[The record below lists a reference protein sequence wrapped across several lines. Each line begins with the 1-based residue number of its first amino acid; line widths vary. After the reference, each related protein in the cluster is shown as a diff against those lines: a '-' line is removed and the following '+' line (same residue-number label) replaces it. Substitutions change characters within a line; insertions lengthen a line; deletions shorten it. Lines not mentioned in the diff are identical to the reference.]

1 MAATHS
7 TRLEP
12 ESRRLL
18 LQTASAA
25 IEAGPGQSGM
35 TAPVLAGLPADL
47 LRERASFVT
56 LTVGLEL
63 RGCCGT
69 LEARRPLAVDVW
81 RNARSSA
88 FDDPRFPPLERQEW
102 AGVAI
107 EVSVLSPLERI
118 TAGSE
123 AALVRQLVAGEDGL
137 LLVWRGTRA
146 TFLPKVWLQIDA
158 PRDFVLRLKRKAG
171 WPDRFWATDLEAW
184 RYRAEQMSAGLP

>member
-1 MAATHS
+1 MEATPS

-18 LQTASAA
+18 LRTASAA
-25 IEAGPGQSGM
+25 IEAGLAQSGT
-35 TAPVLAGLPADL
+35 TAPVLEGLPAEL

-56 LTVGLEL
+56 LTAGLEL

-81 RNARSSA
+81 HNARASA
-88 FDDPRFPPLERQEW
+88 FGDPRFPPLERREW
-102 AGVAI
+102 ARVDI

-118 TAGSE
+118 EAESE
-123 AALVRQLVAGEDGL
+123 IALVRQLVPGEDGL
-137 LLVWRGTRA
+137 VMAWRGTRA
-146 TFLPKVWLQIDA
+146 TFLPKVWQQVDD

-171 WPDRFWATDLEAW
+171 WSDRFWAADLEAW
-184 RYRAEQMSAGLP
+184 RYHTELVVADVP